1 MHFDIS
7 VGVPAAVQFTAEE
20 KGGVITLKWKE
31 PENNGAAIRKY
42 SVYQR
47 FVNDKEWKKLEDIT
61 DTSKLE
67 YDLKGDKGKEYEFV
81 VTAANKYG
89 ESSKTRNIQ
98 KIKMLEGKFNVK
110 GVK

>member
-1 MHFDIS
+1 MN
-7 VGVPAAVQFTAEE
+7 FTATEE
-20 KGGVITLKWKE
+20 DGTIILKWKE
-31 PENNGAAIRKY
+31 PENNGAAIKKY
-42 SVYQR
+42 SVYQK
-47 FVNDKEWKKLEDIT
+47 FVNDKEWKKLKDIT

-81 VTAANKYG
+81 VTATNKYG